1 MKKYVS
7 ISRLPKKGF
16 KLEKGD
22 EIFQVSYNENI
33 GVITSVILC
42 RIRYNARISKY
53 EIESLVESMANYKK
67 LFSIIG
73 SIKFANKL
81 ADIQDDIKMKN
92 LEYDIEDR
100 DMEEL
105 QAQLSNAMNDLRSI
119 GDA

>member
-1 MKKYVS
+1 MKKYVV
-7 ISRLPKKGF
+7 INRLPKKGL

-22 EIFQVSYNENI
+22 EMFQVSYNENI
-33 GVITSVILC
+33 GIITSVILC

-53 EIESLVESMANYKK
+53 EIESLVESKAYYKK
-67 LFSIIG
+67 LFAIVG

-81 ADIQDDIKMKN
+81 AELQDDSKMKN
-92 LEYDIEDR
+92 LQYDIEVR

-105 QAQLSNAMNDLRSI
+105 QAQLSNVMNDLRSI

>member
-1 MKKYVS
+1 MKKYVA
-7 ISRLPKKGF
+7 INRLPKKGL

-22 EIFQVSYNENI
+22 EMFQVSYNENI
-33 GVITSVILC
+33 GIITSVILC

-53 EIESLVESMANYKK
+53 EIESLVESVANYKK

-81 ADIQDDIKMKN
+81 ADIQDDRKMKN
-92 LEYDIEDR
+92 LEYDIENR
-100 DMEEL
+100 DIEEL
-105 QAQLSNAMNDLRSI
+105 QAQFSNAMNDLRSI

>member
-1 MKKYVS
+1 MKKYVV
-7 ISRLPKKGF
+7 INRLPKKGL

-22 EIFQVSYNENI
+22 EMFQVSYNENI
-33 GVITSVILC
+33 GIITSVILC

-53 EIESLVESMANYKK
+53 EIESLVESVANYKK

-81 ADIQDDIKMKN
+81 ADIQDDRKMKN

-100 DMEEL
+100 DIEEL

-119 GDA
+119 GGA

>member
-1 MKKYVS
+1 MKKYVV
-7 ISRLPKKGF
+7 INRLPKKGL

-22 EIFQVSYNENI
+22 EMFQVSYNENI
-33 GVITSVILC
+33 GIITSVILC

-53 EIESLVESMANYKK
+53 EIESLVESVANYKK

-81 ADIQDDIKMKN
+81 ADIQDDRKMKN
-92 LEYDIEDR
+92 LQYDIEVR

>member
-1 MKKYVS
+1 MKKYVV
-7 ISRLPKKGF
+7 INRLPKKGL

-22 EIFQVSYNENI
+22 EMFQVSYNENI

-53 EIESLVESMANYKK
+53 EIESLVESVANYKK

-81 ADIQDDIKMKN
+81 ADIQDDHKMKN

-100 DMEEL
+100 DIEEL

>member
-1 MKKYVS
+1 MKKYVV
-7 ISRLPKKGF
+7 INRLPKKGL

-22 EIFQVSYNENI
+22 EMFQVSYNENI
-33 GVITSVILC
+33 GIIASTVLC

-53 EIESLVESMANYKK
+53 EIESLVESVANYKK

-81 ADIQDDIKMKN
+81 ADIQDDRKMKN

-105 QAQLSNAMNDLRSI
+105 QAQLSNAMNDLRNI